1 MHCRNDELTNLNM
14 HHLIKIKGNAF
25 TKFNLS
31 ICTTACSYR
40 LEAVSTNNKPDCKYL
55 PIAPLRM
62 RKMPGGLK

>member
-1 MHCRNDELTNLNM
+1 M

-40 LEAVSTNNKPDCKYL
+40 LEAVGTNNKPD
-55 PIAPLRM
+55 
-62 RKMPGGLK
+62 